1 VEMTVMTSTQ
11 SSENGVVEDN
21 IQTNNTVDN
30 EVDYVPES
38 VDVFKKIMYKN
49 QEIRRKIVSL
59 ALADAEIDLTL
70 LEELKKTLHQLTDH
84 NTIAFQREMRV
95 NATRK
100 FMLNLKDEISGL
112 QKDIAY
118 FEELNR
124 KKNELN
130 LNSLIEAKKYI
141 DLSEVLAPYHPIS
154 PEAFYKE
161 LENCTDFLKTFVKSA
176 KEFNQKPIM
185 VTDWDGTMKDYC
197 SQYATNLQPIYSA
210 IGMAKFAQQ
219 FTRLT
224 AVLTAG
230 PLRGPGIL
238 DLTALPIDGPILF
251 SGSWGR
257 EWWLKGHRLVH
268 DNDIPYEGTDALNRF
283 NDEMQK
289 LLSDS
294 EYCQFDLVGSG
305 VQWKVDRL
313 TLGVQT
319 VFQHVQPEL
328 STRYQDEIRERMH
341 RVDPNEEI
349 LHFDPSTELEVEV
362 VVHNDGTVWNKA
374 DGVKRVIETMGDT
387 LDPPGRVLICGDT
400 ASDLPMVKYSIE
412 KNPEGSMA
420 LFVTMKEDLR
430 NRVRQLIP
438 DETRTC
444 FVSCPD
450 VIHAAIDKIL
460 KEESTLN

>member
-1 VEMTVMTSTQ
+1 MTVMTSTQ
-11 SSENGVVEDN
+11 PSENNVVENN
-21 IQTNNTVDN
+21 IQDNSVVN
-30 EVDYVPES
+30 EVEYIPES
-38 VDVFKKIMYKN
+38 VDMFKKFMYQT

-70 LEELKKTLHQLTDH
+70 LEELKGTLQQLTDH
-84 NTIAFQREMRV
+84 HTISFQREMKV

-112 QKDIAY
+112 QKDITY
-118 FEELNR
+118 FEKLNQ

-130 LNSLIEAKKYI
+130 LSSLMEARKFVE
-141 DLSEVLAPYHPIS
+141 LSEILAPYHPVS
-154 PEAFYKE
+154 PELFFKE
-161 LENCTDFLKTFVKSA
+161 LEFCTDFLRAFVRSGKDS
-176 KEFNQKPIM
+176 NKPIM

-238 DLTALPIDGPILF
+238 DLTSLPIDGPILF

-268 DNDIPYEGTDALNRF
+268 DHDIPYEGTDALNRF

-319 VFQHVQPEL
+319 VCGHVHPEL
-328 STRYQDEIRERMH
+328 SFRYQEEIRERMH

-374 DGVKRVIETMGDT
+374 DGVEKVVNTMMDT
-387 LDPPGRVLICGDT
+387 LDPPGTVLICGDT
-400 ASDLPMVKYSIE
+400 ASDLPMVRYAVE
-412 KNPEGSMA
+412 KNPKGSMS
-420 LFVTMKEDLR
+420 LFVTMKEDLKH
-430 NRVRQLIP
+430 RVRELIP

-450 VIHAAIDKIL
+450 VIHAAMDRIL
-460 KEESTLN
+460 KEDFNMN